1 MSTEEADNS
10 GDGIPLSKRGS
21 KLFSTFTVIGLPEK
35 QRTNLLKVWF
45 WQSIQKVLD

>member
-10 GDGIPLSKRGS
+10 GDGIPLKNRGS
-21 KLFSTFTVIGLPEK
+21 KLFSTFTVIGLPDKEK
-35 QRTNLLKVWF
+35 DNQLKVWF

>member
-10 GDGIPLSKRGS
+10 ADGIPLTQRGS

-35 QRTNLLKVWF
+35 NRVYRLKGWF
-45 WQSIQKVLD
+45 WQSIQKVLV